1 MERMLPD
8 EVDDSKVSS
17 SGNSNC
23 STRPCSSPI
32 TDASRTT
39 DVYVVQ
45 SNENF
50 TEKVRE
56 NTPENLPLA
65 FEKPT
70 PFSRIYHYVYL
81 ARLEIFFFA
90 YIFSRF
96 MVSTPIGDLLL
107 HKACLNSLQYN
118 ASICEQLDRYPDVK
132 DAAEK
137 IGSNCGMFRVIISFA
152 PSAVIAIFIGP
163 WCDKYGY
170 KTPLL
175 ISNAGCII
183 STTLVL
189 ATAYMMA
196 LPLYYDVLAAIPD
209 GLSGGFIAVFMAVY
223 SEATVTTKGG
233 QRRTKFF
240 LLSLC
245 FSAAFPLGGLI
256 GGQIY
261 GRFGICVVLRAS
273 ICLLVICQLWVTFVL
288 TVPESVKLLNHSSW
302 TKLRSFFKLEN
313 LVDGF
318 RTCVRDRPGTGKAQ
332 LWLIFAAQSLMIV
345 DMTAST
351 VAYYFVRKMYSWSV
365 AYYTTV
371 SAVSSGVT
379 YAFYFPTMFLFT
391 RVLHVSDLWMAAVG
405 TFFAVAQFVICGL
418 AYKDWLYYVQ
428 FAVGIPT
435 FLGSVGIR
443 THLSKIVEG
452 HEIGKVFSFFACFES
467 ILPIAGEV
475 VFTKIFQWSLDF
487 FPGMVYLTAAAL
499 SFCAVLLLGYCIHI
513 SSHSYAP
520 MDEEN
525 ESICE
530 DNCNIN
536 T

>member
-1 MERMLPD
+1 MERMLPG
-8 EVDDSKVSS
+8 EVGDSKVSN

-23 STRPCSSPI
+23 STRPCSAPI

-39 DVYVVQ
+39 DVYVVH

-50 TEKVRE
+50 TEKVGE
-56 NTPENLPLA
+56 NTSDNLPLA
-65 FEKPT
+65 YEKPT
-70 PFSRIYHYVYL
+70 PFSRIYHYLYL

-90 YIFSRF
+90 YIFSRC

-137 IGSNCGMFRVIISFA
+137 IGSNCGMFRVIISFG

-175 ISNAGCII
+175 ISNVGCII

-245 FSAAFPLGGLI
+245 MNAAFPLGGLI

-288 TVPESVKLLNHSSW
+288 TVPERVKLLNHSPW

-345 DMTAST
+345 DMTE
-351 VAYYFVRKMYSWSV
+351 
-365 AYYTTV
+365 
-371 SAVSSGVT
+371 
-379 YAFYFPTMFLFT
+379 
-391 RVLHVSDLWMAAVG
+391 
-405 TFFAVAQFVICGL
+405 
-418 AYKDWLYYVQ
+418 

-452 HEIGKVFSFFACFES
+452 HEVGKVFSFFACFES

-499 SFCAVLLLGYCIHI
+499 SFCAVLLIGYCIHI